1 MSTLLSTHRPAT
13 IRPGMLPR
21 GFLALHLAMP
31 LVIVLFASVVLMH
44 AGGDQWLADALY
56 RLEGGHWA
64 LREHWLTSGVIHRGG
79 KWTSALAA
87 VAVLG
92 LYLHALRHP
101 AWASLQRPL
110 LYLLLATALGSAS
123 VALLK
128 SITHVDCPWD
138 LVRYGGTRMAVDLFA
153 TRPAGMPPAACF
165 PAGQASAGYAWVAL
179 YFAALLWRPRW
190 RWHGLAIGLGAALLF
205 GFGQQLRGAHFLSHD
220 LYALALCWFLSLG
233 LFVLLQQFAPHSG
246 GPTAPAVSG

>member
-110 LYLLLATALGSAS
+110 LYLLLAIALGSGAVS
-123 VALLK
+123 LLK
-128 SITHVDCPWD
+128 AATGVDCPWD
-138 LVRYGGTRMAVDLFA
+138 LLRYGGTRVPLGMSGMR
-153 TRPAGMPPAACF
+153 TAGLPPGACF
-165 PAGQASAGYAWVAL
+165 PAGHASAGYAWVAL

-190 RWHGLAIGLGAALLF
+190 RWQGLATGLGAGLVF
-205 GFGQQLRGAHFLSHD
+205 GSGQQLRGAHFLSHD
-220 LYALALCWFLSLG
+220 LWSLAVCWFLALG
-233 LFVLLQQFAPHSG
+233 LFCLFAVPPG
-246 GPTAPAVSG
+246 AVAPDGACA